1 MGRYRSGLRIAR
13 SVKLFNRNGRRRGA
27 GRRQPDQ
34 VDPEKKEAQR
44 PDPASLRRLLRLA
57 APYWKQLVVAGI
69 LLGISTVLT
78 LTMPLFVQG
87 IVNSVVTDQN
97 WQVMTT
103 LSLGLVVVFLVQS
116 VFNFGQ
122 SYLLAYTGERLVADL
137 RKRVFGHLQSLSLSF
152 YDNQRVGELTS
163 RLSNDVAVVQAGL
176 TNNLLGPFS
185 QALTLVGALTMII
198 IIDWHLILLVLC
210 IVPPVVLI
218 GAVFGRRLGKL
229 SEKAQSALGVAT
241 TVLEETLAAPRIV
254 KAFGREGYEIER
266 YGDWVEQSFQVG
278 MSRAIFRGFFVA
290 LMTFVGFAA
299 LAAILWYGG
308 NEVLSSR
315 LSPGELFSLPL
326 YIIMATGPITSLT
339 GVYAQ
344 LQESS
349 GAARRLFEILDTA
362 PEITDAPG
370 AIPLSLPVRGEIEY
384 RDVTFRYT
392 GGPDVL
398 KALSLKIMPGEVVAL
413 VGPSGAGKTTMAGL
427 VPRFYDVQSGAILV
441 DGHSVKELTVDSLR
455 GAIAIVP
462 QEPQLFGG
470 TVRDNIAYGRLEATD
485 EEIKRAA
492 RVANAH
498 DFIEALQEGYDS
510 IVGER
515 GVKLS
520 GGQKQR
526 VAIARAVLRNPGHPD
541 TR

>member
-1 MGRYRSGLRIAR
+1 MGDVRPGHIAR

-27 GRRQPDQ
+27 GRQQPDQ
-34 VDPEKKEAQR
+34 VAPEKKGAQR

-57 APYWKQLVVAGI
+57 APYWKQLVIAGI

-97 WQVMTT
+97 WQMMTT

-266 YGDWVEQSFQVG
+266 YGE
-278 MSRAIFRGFFVA
+278 
-290 LMTFVGFAA
+290 L
-299 LAAILWYGG
+299 GG
-308 NEVLSSR
+308 
-315 LSPGELFSLPL
+315 
-326 YIIMATGPITSLT
+326 
-339 GVYAQ
+339 
-344 LQESS
+344 
-349 GAARRLFEILDTA
+349 
-362 PEITDAPG
+362 
-370 AIPLSLPVRGEIEY
+370 
-384 RDVTFRYT
+384 
-392 GGPDVL
+392 
-398 KALSLKIMPGEVVAL
+398 
-413 VGPSGAGKTTMAGL
+413 
-427 VPRFYDVQSGAILV
+427 
-441 DGHSVKELTVDSLR
+441 
-455 GAIAIVP
+455 AIVP
-462 QEPQLFGG
+462 GGHEPGDIPGL
-470 TVRDNIAYGRLEATD
+470 LCC
-485 EEIKRAA
+485 
-492 RVANAH
+492 AH
-498 DFIEALQEGYDS
+498 DVRRFRRAGRHPVVRRQRS
-510 IVGER
+510 PER
-515 GVKLS
+515 QV
-520 GGQKQR
+520 
-526 VAIARAVLRNPGHPD
+526 VAR
-541 TR
+541 